1 MSLIEKFKKADA
13 GATVKNFD
21 NSNEPKIKI
30 IDNQFYKIIETEKSS
45 IGKSG
50 IVFLEP
56 MAMEYSKRMGV
67 PAPTVVG
74 VDRDDA
80 LALFATEK
88 VHGQEGLDFIEQNP
102 ELKEQVELKIEELK
116 NRYLDIGIKRQ
127 FDLKDMMIEYKDGDL
142 IITPLDFERVK
153 YTPALNLTKIVEI
166 CNDWKIEV
174 PKRVQDKLNV
184 IEEYSNTIEERF

>member
-13 GATVKNFD
+13 SATVKNFD
-21 NSNEPKIKI
+21 NSSEPKIKI

-74 VDRDDA
+74 VDRDDT

-88 VHGQEGLDFIEQNP
+88 VPGQDGLDFIEQNL

-116 NRYLDIGIKRQ
+116 NRYLNIGIKRQ
-127 FDLKDMMIEYKDGDL
+127 FDLKDMMIDYKDGNL

-174 PKRVQDKLNV
+174 PKQVQDKLNV

>member
-13 GATVKNFD
+13 SAIVKNFD
-21 NSNEPKIKI
+21 NSSEPKIKI

-74 VDRDDA
+74 VDRDDT

-88 VHGQEGLDFIEQNP
+88 VPGQDGFDFIEQNP

-127 FDLKDMMIEYKDGDL
+127 FDLKDMMIDYKDGDL

-174 PKRVQDKLNV
+174 PKQVQDKLNV

>member
-13 GATVKNFD
+13 SATVKNFD
-21 NSNEPKIKI
+21 NSSEPKIKI

-74 VDRDDA
+74 VDRDDT

-88 VHGQEGLDFIEQNP
+88 VPGQDGLDFIEQNP

-116 NRYLDIGIKRQ
+116 NRYLNIGIKRQ
-127 FDLKDMMIEYKDGDL
+127 FDLKDMMIDYKDGNL

-174 PKRVQDKLNV
+174 PKQVQDKLNV